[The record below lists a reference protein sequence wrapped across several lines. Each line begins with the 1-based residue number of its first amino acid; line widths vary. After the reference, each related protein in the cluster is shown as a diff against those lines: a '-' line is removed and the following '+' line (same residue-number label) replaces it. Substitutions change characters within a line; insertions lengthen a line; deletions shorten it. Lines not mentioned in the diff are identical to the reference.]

1 MNASRSQ
8 SKDQRGFWHTH
19 ALIVGLTIALPIVL
33 AVIAQELLWKYAVRD
48 EAHHQLEELD
58 RNAWLMEA
66 RLRGRAND
74 MFFLKTVAEDEMAY
88 SPGAQP
94 ISDNLRSAIK
104 TMMVARSQYDKIFLL
119 DLQGREILR
128 YNWKG
133 DTHPL
138 EEVPPSEF
146 QDKSIRPFYRET
158 IAATS
163 ESAVF
168 SPLELTL
175 EHNKIVYPIK
185 PVVRVSGQIVG
196 QDGKP
201 RALLVLNYQSE
212 QIIRELRLDKS
223 QPRQNL
229 LLNSDGYWIIGP
241 DPASELAFMYPER
254 RNETLKIQDP
264 ALWKRITSTKSGS
277 FDENGSLYCFENIDP
292 IGSTTDYPPL
302 RMPVTGGA
310 YLRWT
315 MLVKVP
321 DDDVWHN
328 VKDIRTGIWMICG
341 LVEVVLVPLVW
352 LGRSGSLKRREA
364 EEHLRE
370 LAETLHEKNLEL
382 QNAAQAKNSF
392 LANMSHELRTPLNG
406 IIGFSELLVD
416 GLPGPVNPDQREYLG
431 DILNSSHHLLQL
443 INDVLDLS
451 KVEAGKMELHLE
463 KFSLRKAIEQ
473 VCSVA
478 YPLVQKKKI
487 QLTTTIATD
496 LDGVTLDQQKFK
508 QILYNLLSNAIKFTA
523 ELGQVEIIVDWH
535 GPDRFTLAVRDNGIG
550 IKPENIKRL
559 FKEFE
564 QLDEGTTRHY
574 EGTGLGLA
582 LTRKI
587 TEMQSG
593 SIGVESEFGKGTTFT
608 VILPLVLE
616 KTAAQPKP

>member
-1 MNASRSQ
+1 MNASDPVKAS
-8 SKDQRGFWHTH
+8 RGFWHTH
-19 ALIVGLTIALPIVL
+19 ALVVGLTTALPIVL

-48 EAHHQLEELD
+48 AAHHHLEELN

-74 MFFLKTVAEDEMAY
+74 MFFLKTVAEVELAHN
-88 SPGAQP
+88 PGATP
-94 ISDNLRSAIK
+94 ISDNLRSAIR

-133 DTHPL
+133 DSNPL
-138 EEVPPSEF
+138 EEVPATEF
-146 QDKSIRPFYRET
+146 QDKSVRPFYRET
-158 IAATS
+158 INS
-163 ESAVF
+163 MVDSAVF
-168 SPLELTL
+168 SPLELTQ
-175 EHNKIVYPIK
+175 EHNKIVYPLK

-196 QDGKP
+196 PDGSP

-212 QIIRELRLDKS
+212 QIIRELRQDKR

-229 LLNSDGYWIIGP
+229 LLNADGYWIVGP

-254 RNETLKIQDP
+254 RNETLKVQDP
-264 ALWKRITSTKSGS
+264 GLWKKITSAKSGS
-277 FDENGSLYCFENIDP
+277 FEDKGNLYCFESIDP
-292 IGSTTDYPPL
+292 LGSPTDYPPL
-302 RMPVTGGA
+302 RMPVNGGE

-315 MLVKVP
+315 MLVKVS
-321 DDDVWHN
+321 DAVIWDN
-328 VKDIRTGIWMICG
+328 VKDIRTGIWLICG

-352 LGRSGSLKRREA
+352 IGRSGALKRKEA
-364 EEHLRE
+364 EEHLRD
-370 LAETLHEKNLEL
+370 LAQTLHDKNIEL

-416 GLPGPVNPDQREYLG
+416 GLPGPVNEEQKEYLG

-463 KFSLRKAIEQ
+463 KFSLAKAIEQ

-487 QLTTTIATD
+487 QLTTTIAPG
-496 LDGVTLDQQKFK
+496 LDAVTLDLQKFK
-508 QILYNLLSNAIKFTA
+508 QILYNLLSNALKFTA
-523 ELGQVEIIVDWH
+523 EHGRVEIMVNPQDTGH
-535 GPDRFTLAVRDNGIG
+535 FSLAVRDSGIG
-550 IKPENIKRL
+550 IRPENIKRL

-564 QLDEGTTRHY
+564 QLDEGTTRRY

-587 TEMQSG
+587 AEMQGG
-593 SIGVESEFGKGTTFT
+593 SINAESEFGKGTTFT
-608 VILPLVLE
+608 VVLPLVVE
-616 KTAAQPKP
+616 KTATP

>member
-1 MNASRSQ
+1 MNASRQ
-8 SKDQRGFWHTH
+8 LTTQRGLWHTH
-19 ALIVGLTIALPIVL
+19 ALVVGLTIAFPIVL
-33 AVIAQELLWKYAVRD
+33 AVIAQELLWNYAVRD
-48 EAHHQLEELD
+48 AAHHHLEELN

-74 MFFLKTVAEDEMAY
+74 MFFLKTVAEVELAHNPDAN
-88 SPGAQP
+88 P
-94 ISDNLRSAIK
+94 ISDNLRSAIR

-133 DTHPL
+133 DSNPI
-138 EEVPPSEF
+138 EEVPSSEF
-146 QDKSIRPFYRET
+146 QDKSIRPFYRDT
-158 IAATS
+158 INAMVD
-163 ESAVF
+163 SAVF
-168 SPLELTL
+168 SPLELTQ
-175 EHNKIVYPIK
+175 EHNKIVYPIR

-196 QDGKP
+196 PDGAP

-212 QIIRELRLDKS
+212 QIIRELRQDKR

-229 LLNSDGYWIIGP
+229 LLNRDGYWIIGP

-254 RNETLKIQDP
+254 RNETLKVQDP
-264 ALWKRITSTKSGS
+264 DLWRKVTSAKSGS
-277 FDENGSLYCFENIDP
+277 FDEKGNLYCFENIDP

-302 RMPVTGGA
+302 RMPVNGGE

-315 MLVKVP
+315 MLVKIP
-321 DDDVWHN
+321 DTAVWN
-328 VKDIRTGIWMICG
+328 TVGDIKTGIWMICA
-341 LVEVVLVPLVW
+341 LAEVVLVPLVW
-352 LGRSGSLKRREA
+352 LGRSGSLKRKEA
-364 EEHLRE
+364 EEHLRD
-370 LAETLHEKNLEL
+370 LAETLHEKNIEL

-416 GLPGPVNPDQREYLG
+416 GLPGPVNTEQKEYLD
-431 DILNSSHHLLQL
+431 DILTSSHHLLQL

-451 KVEAGKMELHLE
+451 KVESGKMELHIE

-473 VCSVA
+473 VCSVT
-478 YPLVQKKKI
+478 YPMSQKKKI
-487 QLTTTIATD
+487 QITTTVAND
-496 LDGVTLDQQKFK
+496 LDGVKLDQQKFK
-508 QILYNLLSNAIKFTA
+508 QILYNLLSNALKFTA
-523 ELGQVEIIVDWH
+523 ELGEVEIVVARH
-535 GPDRFTLAVRDNGIG
+535 GTDHFTLSVRDNGIG
-550 IKPENIKRL
+550 IKPENMKRL

-564 QLDEGTTRHY
+564 QLDEGPTRRY

-587 TEMQSG
+587 TEMQNGRIS
-593 SIGVESEFGKGTTFT
+593 VESAFGQGTTFS

-616 KTAAQPKP
+616 KTASQFSL